1 MAVGQ
6 LTQEEID
13 SLIFGDEI
21 SEEEEADPSGVKQFD
36 FGSTDKIIRGRM
48 PTLEMINE
56 RFARFFR
63 VSMFGVMG
71 KGIECTFGGIEVLKF
86 QEFMRSMYVPTSLN
100 LVKINPLR
108 GRGLLCFDSNLIYT
122 AVENFF
128 GGDGRFYTKIEG
140 RDFSEIELSIIGMMR
155 EAAFKDLENSWKTIM
170 PVSIE
175 LLSVELNPQFAN
187 IVSPSEAVVVS
198 KFEVELDGGSGG
210 MYFVMPY
217 SMIEPVKEVLQAGT
231 QSESVDLDERWSIS
245 LKEEINNIEIDLS
258 VELGDAIISLRELS
272 NLVDGDI
279 IPIDIKDKVMIKS
292 EDIPI
297 FTGKLGESGG
307 NFAVQAIKSVARPKG
322 SGIATDGAAGE
333 IELF

>member
-21 SEEEEADPSGVKQFD
+21 EAEEAVDPSGVKQFD

-63 VSMFGVMG
+63 VSMFGVMS
-71 KGIECTFGGIEVLKF
+71 KSIECTFGGIEVLKF
-86 QEFMRSMYVPTSLN
+86 QEFMRSQYVPTSLN

-155 EAAFKDLENSWKTIM
+155 EAAFKDLESSWKTIM
-170 PVSIE
+170 PISID

-217 SMIEPVKEVLQAGT
+217 SMIEPIKEVLQAGT
-231 QSESVDLDERWSIS
+231 QSESVELDERWSIS
-245 LKEEINNIEIDLS
+245 LKEEINNIEINLN
-258 VELGDAIISLRELS
+258 VELGDTVISLKELS
-272 NLVDGDI
+272 KLKDGDI
-279 IPIDIKDKVMIKS
+279 IPIEIKDRVMIKS

-297 FTGKLGESGG
+297 FTGRLGKSGG
-307 NFAVQAIKSVARPKG
+307 NFAVQAVESIARPKG
-322 SGIATDGAAGE
+322 SGIASDGAAGE
-333 IELF
+333 IEIF

>member
-1 MAVGQ
+1 MSQ

-13 SLIFGDEI
+13 SLIFGEVA
-21 SEEEEADPSGVKQFD
+21 EEEEVDTGGIKQFD

-63 VSMFGVMG
+63 VSMFNVMS
-71 KGIECTFGGIEVLKF
+71 KSIECTFGGIEVLKF
-86 QEFMRSMYVPTSLN
+86 QDFMRSQYVPTSLN

-108 GRGLLCFDSNLIYT
+108 GRGLLSFDSNLIYT

-155 EAAFKDLENSWKTIM
+155 DAAFRDIEQSWKSIM
-170 PVSIE
+170 PISID

-187 IVSPSEAVVVS
+187 IVSPSEAVIVS
-198 KFEVELDGGSGG
+198 KFEVELDGGGGG
-210 MYFVMPY
+210 MHFVMPY
-217 SMIEPVKEVLQAGT
+217 SMVEPIKEVLQAGT
-231 QSESVDLDERWSIS
+231 QSESVELDERWSVS
-245 LKEEINNIEIDLS
+245 LKEEINNIVIDLS
-258 VELGDAIISLRELS
+258 VEFGEAVVSLQELS
-272 NLVDGDI
+272 RLEAGDI
-279 IPIDIKDKVMIKS
+279 IPMEVKDKVMIKS

-297 FTGKLGESGG
+297 FTGKLGQMGG
-307 NFAVQAIKSVARPKG
+307 NFAVQAIESVARPRG
-322 SGIATDGAAGE
+322 SGIASDAAAGE